1 MSFLGGSSRGRT
13 PWRGGTET
21 YRERGH
27 PDDEWQTARGS
38 RRSYHDHEDVRWGSS
53 SERLP
58 EWSNDDNDD
67 FTTPGTFDSSGAF
80 VSKVIPFLTPDQS
93 YRILGTY
100 ASFHAFCYN
109 CFVFFSK
116 RKKERELKQRQK
128 VMKKVKIQRKIGN
141 LK

>member
-1 MSFLGGSSRGRT
+1 MVLFFSLPGGSTRGRA
-13 PWRGGTET
+13 PWRGGSDS

-67 FTTPGTFDSSGAF
+67 FKTPGTFDSSGAF
-80 VSKVIPFLTPDQS
+80 VLQK
-93 YRILGTY
+93 
-100 ASFHAFCYN
+100 ASVTF
-109 CFVFFSK
+109 
-116 RKKERELKQRQK
+116 
-128 VMKKVKIQRKIGN
+128 N
-141 LK
+141 LVNQQLL